1 MANHKRTK
9 SNGDH
14 KYIYVML
21 SRTHTIPAR
30 LIRLYS
36 KVPYSHTSIALD
48 PELTQMYS
56 FARKGVWNPLNS
68 GFIREDIN
76 SGVLGR
82 DKNVYCS
89 IYAVPVSDEQ
99 YEAFKK
105 EIDHFVDNPNQY
117 GYNFVGLFA
126 AMLEVNI
133 EDGKH
138 FLCSQFVNHV
148 FDKSGMP
155 LFEGDNNLIKPYDF
169 HLKLKNYRIYRGK
182 LTEYRSFL
190 EKRSY
195 TKGMEWGEYV
205 IPAYPA

>member
-1 MANHKRTK
+1 MMEYD
-9 SNGDH
+9 NGQR
-14 KYIYVML
+14 YIYVML

-36 KVPYSHTSIALD
+36 RVPYSHTSIALD
-48 PELTQMYS
+48 PELSEMYS
-56 FARKGVWNPLNS
+56 FARKGIWNPLNS
-68 GFIREDIN
+68 GFIKEDID
-76 SGVLGR
+76 SGILGR

-89 IYAVPVSDEQ
+89 IYAVPVSEEQ
-99 YEAFKK
+99 YKAFKN
-105 EIDHFVDNPNQY
+105 EINHFINNSDDY

-126 AMLEVNI
+126 AMLELNI

-138 FLCSQFVNHV
+138 FMCSQFVNHM

-155 LFEGDNNLIKPYDF
+155 LFDENKNLIKPYDF
-169 HLKLKNYRIYRGK
+169 HIKLKDYRIYRGK

-190 EKRSY
+190 KKHSY
-195 TKGMEWGEYV
+195 AKAIGWDDYI

>member
-1 MANHKRTK
+1 MANHKREK
-9 SNGDH
+9 RNGDH

>member
-1 MANHKRTK
+1 MANHKRK
-9 SNGDH
+9 KRNGDH

-126 AMLEVNI
+126 AMLEVII

-138 FLCSQFVNHV
+138 FLCSQFVNHI

>member
-1 MANHKRTK
+1 MSNHRVTEC
-9 SNGDH
+9 NGDQ

-36 KVPYSHTSIALD
+36 RVPYSHTSIALD
-48 PELTQMYS
+48 PELKKMYS
-56 FARKGVWNPLNS
+56 FARKGIWNPLNS
-68 GFIREDIN
+68 GFIKEDID

-89 IYAVPVSDEQ
+89 IYAVPVTEEQ
-99 YEAFKK
+99 YDAVKR
-105 EIDHFVDNPNQY
+105 EIDHFIDNTDQY

-138 FLCSQFVNHV
+138 FMCSQFVNHI
-148 FDKSGMP
+148 FDKSGM
-155 LFEGDNNLIKPYDF
+155 LFFDDDKNLIKPFDF
-169 HLKLKNYRIYRGK
+169 HVKLKDYRIYRGK

-190 EKRSY
+190 ERRSY
-195 TKGMEWGEYV
+195 TDGMEWDEYV

>member
-1 MANHKRTK
+1 MT
-9 SNGDH
+9 DH
-14 KYIYVML
+14 IMTDCNSDQKYIYVML

-36 KVPYSHTSIALD
+36 RVPYSHTSIALD
-48 PELTQMYS
+48 PELSQMYS

-76 SGVLGR
+76 SGILGR

-99 YEAFKK
+99 YEAVKR
-105 EIDHFVDNPNQY
+105 EIDHFINNHDQY

-126 AMLEVNI
+126 AMLELNI

-138 FLCSQFVNHV
+138 FMCSQFVNHI

-155 LFEGDNNLIKPYDF
+155 LFDEDKNLIKPYDF
-169 HLKLKNYRIYRGK
+169 HIKLKNYRIYRGK

-190 EKRSY
+190 KRRST
-195 TKGMEWGEYV
+195 TKGMGWDEYV

>member
-1 MANHKRTK
+1 MANHKREK
-9 SNGDH
+9 RNGDH

-138 FLCSQFVNHV
+138 FLCSQFVNHI

-195 TKGMEWGEYV
+195 TKGMEWGEYL